1 MPTCPSKALTDSTRK
16 PILPSC
22 QRLAELGQ
30 RSLTATH
37 ALLVRNT
44 SRSLLFR
51 WATAANSLTYRLIEL
66 ELLQFSLFDSQL
78 CFGFSPLLGQ
88 ALNLLLG
95 VHPVLL
101 QLPLYERQLL
111 QV

>member
-1 MPTCPSKALTDSTRK
+1 MPACPSDALTDPTGK

-22 QRLAELGQ
+22 KRLAELGQ
-30 RSLTATH
+30 RSLTPAYV
-37 ALLVRNT
+37 LLVSNT
-44 SRSLLFR
+44 SGSVLLR
-51 WATAANSLTYRLIEL
+51 RATAANSLTYCLIEL

-78 CFGFSPLLGQ
+78 CLCFSPLLGQ

-101 QLPLYERQLL
+101 QFPLYERKLL
-111 QV
+111 